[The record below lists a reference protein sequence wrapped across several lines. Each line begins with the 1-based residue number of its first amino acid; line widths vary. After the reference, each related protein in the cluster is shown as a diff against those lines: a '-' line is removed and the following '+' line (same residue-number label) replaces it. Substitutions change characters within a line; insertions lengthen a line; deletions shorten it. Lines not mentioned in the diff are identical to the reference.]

1 MSPPAPPDSVLL
13 MRAFCA
19 AKDETGDDRVETRL
33 AAERGWSRTHLL
45 ELLTV
50 GVAAGYLTS
59 ARAGHV
65 RLTDKGRAWC
75 ARHEGDR

>member
-1 MSPPAPPDSVLL
+1 MTPPDSVLL
-13 MRAFCA
+13 IRALYA
-19 AKDETGDDRVETRL
+19 AKDESDDNLPETRL
-33 AAERGWSRTHLL
+33 AAAHGWSLTHLL

-50 GVAAGYLTS
+50 GGAAGYLTS